1 MKEQRNQFPG
11 ETRASVI
18 IGLRSQTS
26 RKWMLFLQ
34 GGPYWN
40 YIESFVARKRFF
52 SSNSSSIEDVVNE
65 TIARVSKS
73 LASGRFVYT
82 VAGKGYFRAY
92 LKTVARNVA
101 LDVLRKEQP
110 YLPAVDQEGR
120 AYDLDEKSALLD
132 SETDSPIERK
142 LLDEYDSSAEVATGV
157 KGSFQSKRRVRI
169 VSVEDLKGVFDDGAE
184 GTFDPVSMQRYNEDC
199 TREEQRFLKKVQKN
213 VFSMAL
219 VSVLADETVPL
230 ARREMLNML
239 YVGGMKPG
247 EIYAL
252 EDFKSLKRGTFDK
265 KVFDA
270 KSSLEKPIMELWKT
284 VAPSFC
290 RNSEEKLQKL
300 WHILLSKTSTSHI
313 AKSALNRLKAND
325 EMIEGVKI

>member
-18 IGLRSQTS
+18 IGLCSQTS

-40 YIESFVARKRFF
+40 YIESFVTRKRFF
-52 SSNSSSIEDVVNE
+52 SANSPIIEDVVNE

-92 LKTVARNVA
+92 LKIVARNVA

-110 YLPAVDQEGR
+110 YLSTVDQEGR
-120 AYDLDEKSALLD
+120 AYDLNEKSVLLD
-132 SETDSPIERK
+132 NEADSQSDKK
-142 LLDEYDSSAEVATGV
+142 LLDEYDMSAEVVSGP
-157 KGSFQSKRRVRI
+157 KGSLQSRRRVRI

-184 GTFDPVSMQRYNEDC
+184 GTFDLVSMQRYNEDC

-230 ARREMLNML
+230 AKREMLNML

-252 EDFKSLKRGTFDK
+252 EDFKSIKRGTFDK

-270 KSSLEKPIMELWKT
+270 KASLEKPIMELWKT

-300 WHILLSKTSTSHI
+300 WHILLSKTSTSRI

-325 EMIEGVKI
+325 EMIEGVRL

>member
-1 MKEQRNQFPG
+1 M
-11 ETRASVI
+11 
-18 IGLRSQTS
+18 
-26 RKWMLFLQ
+26 
-34 GGPYWN
+34 
-40 YIESFVARKRFF
+40 
-52 SSNSSSIEDVVNE
+52 D
-65 TIARVSKS
+65 
-73 LASGRFVYT
+73 
-82 VAGKGYFRAY
+82 
-92 LKTVARNVA
+92 
-101 LDVLRKEQP
+101 
-110 YLPAVDQEGR
+110 
-120 AYDLDEKSALLD
+120 
-132 SETDSPIERK
+132 
-142 LLDEYDSSAEVATGV
+142 
-157 KGSFQSKRRVRI
+157 
-169 VSVEDLKGVFDDGAE
+169 DLKGVFDDGAE
-184 GTFDPVSMQRYNEDC
+184 GRFDPASMQRYNEDC

-300 WHILLSKTSTSHI
+300 WHILLSKTSTSRI
-313 AKSALNRLKAND
+313 AKRALNHLKAND